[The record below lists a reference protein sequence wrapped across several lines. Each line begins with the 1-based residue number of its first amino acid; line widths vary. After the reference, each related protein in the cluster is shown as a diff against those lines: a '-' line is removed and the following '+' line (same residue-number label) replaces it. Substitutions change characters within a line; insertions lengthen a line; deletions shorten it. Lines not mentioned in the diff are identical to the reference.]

1 MRQFPLDL
9 DKSGCSVYYERDDE
23 GKITEISNDEFN
35 THLAP
40 LDKVIEDHQIWTV
53 DSYFLNIIIPW
64 EMLGMWKMISSCIFL
79 IKYHC

>member
-40 LDKVIEDHQIWTV
+40 LDKVIEDHQI
-53 DSYFLNIIIPW
+53 
-64 EMLGMWKMISSCIFL
+64 
-79 IKYHC
+79 